1 MSVILIDILICSV
14 LIYFIFKRTEKKEHK
29 TLKRF
34 WWSAAVT
41 GLVTTVVETL
51 YNEAFGGSAGLL
63 TMDIENFVF
72 LIMIAVSI
80 VVFAI
85 CSIIA
90 GIIYFNKMK
99 PVYLQMVIAL
109 LLALGHN
116 SVYRHLYISKGLTEI
131 NDHIWLSATFGITVL
146 IYIIIMLIAA
156 ILMHKKQIRYYKLLY
171 WLLPTIVL
179 LLPVI
184 VLIDNSVIR
193 WE

>member
-1 MSVILIDILICSV
+1 MSVILINILICTV
-14 LIYFIFKRTEKKEHK
+14 FIHLLFKRTEKKEHK

-51 YNEAFGGSAGLL
+51 YNEAFGGSAGPL

-131 NDHIWLSATFGITVL
+131 NDHIWLSVTFGITVL
-146 IYIIIMLIAA
+146 IYIIVMLIVA

>member
-41 GLVTTVVETL
+41 GLVTTVIETV
-51 YNEAFGGSAGLL
+51 YNERFGGNTGPF
-63 TMDIENFVF
+63 TMDIENGIF

-80 VVFAI
+80 LVFAI
-85 CSIIA
+85 CSFIA
-90 GIIYFNKMK
+90 GVICFDKMK
-99 PVYLQMVIAL
+99 PVYLQMIFAL
-109 LLALGHN
+109 ILALGHN
-116 SVYRHLYISKGLTEI
+116 GVYRHIYNSIHLTKT
-131 NDHIWLSATFGITVL
+131 NDHIWLNKTFGVTAL
-146 IYIIIMLIAA
+146 IYITIMLIAA
-156 ILMHKKQIRYYKLLY
+156 IIMHKKQIRYQKPLY
-171 WLLPTIVL
+171 WLLPTMVL